1 MHRLMAGVTI
11 LEHELSELRLLVE
24 RQTGILLD
32 CPNSALAA
40 HVAEYLESHELESP
54 AALVDRLRASDQD
67 PHALPTF
74 LDGVLNV
81 NTGFFRHPGAMN
93 ALARQVIPQ
102 LYARKSED
110 GFCTLRIWSAGC
122 STGEEAYSIAMA
134 LCEALPGGNGNSN
147 GASNGNGRD
156 KSVASRNGG
165 VAENG
170 VAACAGQSMKDWSIH
185 IVGSDLLPSA
195 IEVAERGLYPQSAL
209 TGLPPAAIRA
219 CFSKIG
225 SPSGG
230 QNSSQEGSQNSSS
243 TGSTSNGAA
252 SSGLVSNGSARNGS
266 AQGSTNGA
274 ANGTNGST
282 NVAHLLVKPRLR
294 SLVTFNTMNLT
305 KPVYIGRFDCI
316 FCMEVLPHL
325 SRAQRIALLERLHL
339 YLEPG
344 GYLFL
349 RQTEKLCAPNLNF
362 RSETFDGYTF
372 HRKPLA
378 ASATSGRY
386 PLVVRIVYFIYNR
399 QMKTVTATD
408 AKQRLAALLDAAQR
422 EPVLIRRQNRDV
434 AVIMS
439 AEEYER
445 IRGMNNAELKR
456 TMDRIGAQAAARGM
470 TEEIL
475 ADILKD

>member
-40 HVAEYLESHELESP
+40 HVAEYLQAHELESP
-54 AALVDRLRASDQD
+54 AALMGQLRAADQH
-67 PHALPTF
+67 PSALPTF
-74 LDGVLNV
+74 LDGVLNS

-93 ALARQVIPQ
+93 ALARHVIPQ
-102 LYARKSED
+102 LYARKSND
-110 GFCTLRIWSAGC
+110 GASTLRIWSAGC

-134 LCEALPGGNGNSN
+134 LCEAQPAGNGSSHGNGSSN
-147 GASNGNGRD
+147 GTAAKDAKEKNG
-156 KSVASRNGG
+156 SSRNGG
-165 VAENG
+165 IAENG
-170 VAACAGQSMKDWSIH
+170 VPGLAGLASKDWSIH

-225 SPSGG
+225 NPNAAPNGVQDSP
-230 QNSSQEGSQNSSS
+230 QNGATNGSAN
-243 TGSTSNGAA
+243 GSTSG
-252 SSGLVSNGSARNGS
+252 
-266 AQGSTNGA
+266 
-274 ANGTNGST
+274 
-282 NVAHLLVKPRLR
+282 AHLLVKPRLR

-316 FCMEVLPHL
+316 FCMDVLPHL
-325 SRAQRIALLERLHL
+325 SRVQRTALMERLHL

-349 RQTEKLCAPNLNF
+349 SQTEKLCAPNLNF

-372 HRKPLA
+372 HRKPMA
-378 ASATSGRY
+378 ASAAYGR
-386 PLVVRIVYFIYNR
+386 
-399 QMKTVTATD
+399 
-408 AKQRLAALLDAAQR
+408 
-422 EPVLIRRQNRDV
+422 
-434 AVIMS
+434 
-439 AEEYER
+439 
-445 IRGMNNAELKR
+445 
-456 TMDRIGAQAAARGM
+456 
-470 TEEIL
+470 
-475 ADILKD
+475 

>member
-40 HVAEYLESHELESP
+40 HLAEYLEAQELESP
-54 AALVDRLRASDQD
+54 ASLMERLRAADRD
-67 PHALPTF
+67 PSLLPTF

-102 LYARKSED
+102 LYSRKSD
-110 GFCTLRIWSAGC
+110 NGFCTLRIWSAGC

-134 LCEALPGGNGNSN
+134 LCDALPGGNGSGSSN
-147 GASNGNGRD
+147 GSRD
-156 KSVASRNGG
+156 AREKSAASRSGG
-165 VAENG
+165 IAENG
-170 VAACAGQSMKDWSIH
+170 LPVAPGQSMPGQSMKDWSIH

-195 IEVAERGLYPQSAL
+195 IAVAERGLYPQSAL

-225 SPSGG
+225 SPNGG
-230 QNSSQEGSQNSSS
+230 QNGPQEGSQNPA
-243 TGSTSNGAA
+243 TNGSGNG
-252 SSGLVSNGSARNGS
+252 SVNGSA
-266 AQGSTNGA
+266 NGA
-274 ANGTNGST
+274 PSST
-282 NVAHLLVKPRLR
+282 SGAHLLVKPRLR

-316 FCMEVLPHL
+316 FCMDVLPHL
-325 SRAQRIALLERLHL
+325 SRAQRTALLERLHL

-349 RQTEKLCAPNLNF
+349 SQTEKLCAPNLNF
-362 RSETFDGYTF
+362 RSESFDGYTF

-378 ASATSGRY
+378 ASAAYGR
-386 PLVVRIVYFIYNR
+386 
-399 QMKTVTATD
+399 
-408 AKQRLAALLDAAQR
+408 
-422 EPVLIRRQNRDV
+422 
-434 AVIMS
+434 
-439 AEEYER
+439 
-445 IRGMNNAELKR
+445 
-456 TMDRIGAQAAARGM
+456 
-470 TEEIL
+470 
-475 ADILKD
+475 

>member
-40 HVAEYLESHELESP
+40 HVAEHLETHELESP
-54 AALVDRLRASDQD
+54 AALLTRLRASDQD
-67 PHALPTF
+67 PSALPAF

-102 LYARKSED
+102 LYARKSD
-110 GFCTLRIWSAGC
+110 NGPSTLRIWSAGC
-122 STGEEAYSIAMA
+122 GTGEEAYSIAMA
-134 LCEALPGGNGNSN
+134 LCETLPNGNGNGTGN
-147 GASNGNGRD
+147 GSSNGNGSKD
-156 KSVASRNGG
+156 KDKDAREKNAAVRNGG
-165 VAENG
+165 VAEN
-170 VAACAGQSMKDWSIH
+170 AAPASSGQATRDWSIH
-185 IVGSDLLPSA
+185 IVGSDLLASA

-209 TGLPPAAIRA
+209 MGLPPAAIRA

-225 SPSGG
+225 SP
-230 QNSSQEGSQNSSS
+230 
-243 TGSTSNGAA
+243 
-252 SSGLVSNGSARNGS
+252 
-266 AQGSTNGA
+266 NGA
-274 ANGTNGST
+274 ANGSQEALQNGASQNGATNGSG
-282 NVAHLLVKPRLR
+282 NGSGNELANGAHLLVKPRLR

-316 FCMEVLPHL
+316 FCMDVLPHL
-325 SRAQRIALLERLHL
+325 SRVQRTALMERLHL

-349 RQTEKLCAPNLNF
+349 SQTEKLCAPNLNF

-378 ASATSGRY
+378 ASAAYGR
-386 PLVVRIVYFIYNR
+386 
-399 QMKTVTATD
+399 
-408 AKQRLAALLDAAQR
+408 
-422 EPVLIRRQNRDV
+422 
-434 AVIMS
+434 
-439 AEEYER
+439 
-445 IRGMNNAELKR
+445 
-456 TMDRIGAQAAARGM
+456 
-470 TEEIL
+470 
-475 ADILKD
+475 

>member
-40 HVAEYLESHELESP
+40 HVAEYLESQELESS
-54 AALVDRLRASDQD
+54 AALMDRLRAADQD
-67 PHALPTF
+67 PAAFPTF

-93 ALARQVIPQ
+93 ALARQVVPQ
-102 LYARKSED
+102 LYSRKSDD

-134 LCEALPGGNGNSN
+134 LCDAIPGGNGNSN
-147 GASNGNGRD
+147 GASNGNASRD
-156 KSVASRNGG
+156 AREKSVASRNGG
-165 VAENG
+165 IAENG
-170 VAACAGQSMKDWSIH
+170 VAAGAGQSVAGQSMKDWSIH

-195 IEVAERGLYPQSAL
+195 IGVAERGLYPQSAL

-225 SPSGG
+225 SPGGG
-230 QNSSQEGSQNSSS
+230 QNGSQEGSQNPI
-243 TGSTSNGAA
+243 G
-252 SSGLVSNGSARNGS
+252 NGSAGNRSVNGS
-266 AQGSTNGA
+266 AT
-274 ANGTNGST
+274 T
-282 NVAHLLVKPRLR
+282 NVTPTPTNAAHLLVKPRLR

-316 FCMEVLPHL
+316 FCMDVLPHL
-325 SRAQRIALLERLHL
+325 SRVQRTALLERLHL

-349 RQTEKLCAPNLNF
+349 SQTEKLCAPNLNF

-378 ASATSGRY
+378 ASAAYGR
-386 PLVVRIVYFIYNR
+386 
-399 QMKTVTATD
+399 
-408 AKQRLAALLDAAQR
+408 
-422 EPVLIRRQNRDV
+422 
-434 AVIMS
+434 
-439 AEEYER
+439 
-445 IRGMNNAELKR
+445 
-456 TMDRIGAQAAARGM
+456 
-470 TEEIL
+470 
-475 ADILKD
+475 